1 MSTDEIAALIA
12 GAIPGALVEVTE
24 VSGGEAGKY
33 AATVV
38 SERFAGLSIVKQHQ
52 MVYAALGPHIQSGRI
67 HAINISTRTP

>member
-1 MSTDEIAALIA
+1 MTTDEIAALIA
-12 GAIPGALVEVTE
+12 GAIPGAQVEVME

-52 MVYAALGPHIQSGRI
+52 LVYAALGPQIQSGRI
-67 HAINISTRTP
+67 HALDIRTRTP

>member
-1 MSTDEIAALIA
+1 MNTDEIAALIVE
-12 GAIPGALVEVTE
+12 AIPGAQVAVTE

-52 MVYAALGPHIQSGRI
+52 MVYAALTPHIQSGRI
-67 HAINISTRTP
+67 HALNISTRAP